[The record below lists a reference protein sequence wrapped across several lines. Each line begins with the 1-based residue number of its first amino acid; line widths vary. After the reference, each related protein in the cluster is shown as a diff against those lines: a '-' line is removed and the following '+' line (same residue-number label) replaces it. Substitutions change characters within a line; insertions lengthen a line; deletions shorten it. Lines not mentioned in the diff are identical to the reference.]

1 MLPAPA
7 KQNEETSDSSEKQEE
22 QPLTYDDKLAENYR
36 DLSGQNAVF
45 IQLTIALALKGSHDH
60 REVLH
65 AYKTLKNPLD
75 PKKLVEDPAYR
86 QEVERCLALV
96 EKCEKKAL
104 KKGKCKLKE
113 EIERTRFSLTQVKTT
128 YQNLHIFQT
137 DLSRIYGLNIG
148 QIYNLNNN
156 QVEEVYKRALAVVKE
171 NPQLTLQ
178 ESMRTEARNE
188 AVRQVREEV
197 EADKKIG
204 IFRKKNEIEKR
215 VKAASLDEKGKTF
228 TEETQQVRTL
238 EDLHRRKTLDEG
250 ISSVSLTQTQSGQVR
265 SFETKK
271 APERAGK
278 LQNFINQA
286 KESFKKTVSP
296 IFKPFSIAAA
306 KITKFLNIQKLLLEQ
321 IRETIR
327 KAIKAFIENTIK
339 AMVRRMVK
347 WVMKT
352 ITKEAIK
359 FAAKALLTTVSQA
372 LNAVA
377 PVLGGIAGAII
388 SSLIVDIG
396 FKLGKYLIMGGVGL
410 AFFLFFLNDSS
421 GTNKFPIGVKN
432 AELMSVRK
440 IENNSYAWKNFE
452 RNVLGME
459 IKKDE
464 NWQEFAEKYLN
475 INRELLSLEGILDK
489 PE

>member
-1 MLPAPA
+1 MATVKNNPL
-7 KQNEETSDSSEKQEE
+7 SLQEE
-22 QPLTYDDKLAENYR
+22 IR
-36 DLSGQNAVF
+36 
-45 IQLTIALALKGSHDH
+45 
-60 REVLH
+60 
-65 AYKTLKNPLD
+65 
-75 PKKLVEDPAYR
+75 
-86 QEVERCLALV
+86 
-96 EKCEKKAL
+96 
-104 KKGKCKLKE
+104 KE
-113 EIERTRFSLTQVKTT
+113 
-128 YQNLHIFQT
+128 
-137 DLSRIYGLNIG
+137 
-148 QIYNLNNN
+148 
-156 QVEEVYKRALAVVKE
+156 A
-171 NPQLTLQ
+171 
-178 ESMRTEARNE
+178 
-188 AVRQVREEV
+188 REEV
-197 EADKKIG
+197 VRQIRTEVEEDKKIG
-204 IFRKKNEIEKR
+204 RFGKR
-215 VKAASLDEKGKTF
+215 VEVERRVQAANFDVNDKTF
-228 TEETQQVRTL
+228 IENTQNIKTFEGEQQ
-238 EDLHRRKTLDEG
+238 RKIMDEG
-250 ISSVSLTQTQSGQVR
+250 ISSVSLTQSGKVQS
-265 SFETKK
+265 FNIKK

-440 IENNSYAWKNFE
+440 IENKSYAWKNFE